1 MTETLTVLSLSK
13 IGENLPGKETFSA
26 CPPPKKINKRS
37 NTRPKK
43 PSNKYP
49 NMSDKK
55 REKFKTLAEN
65 RVNTILKN
73 LRLIGNLSN
82 KSNYEYSESDLT
94 KINAA
99 IMREFRAMKE
109 RYQSGGKKENDKF
122 KL

>member
-13 IGENLPGKETFSA
+13 IGKNLPDKETFSTFIT
-26 CPPPKKINKRS
+26 PQEINKR
-37 NTRPKK
+37 PKK
-43 PSNKYP
+43 SSNKKS

-82 KSNYEYSESDLT
+82 KSNYEYSESDLR

-99 IMREFRAMKE
+99 ISGEFRAMKE
-109 RYQSGGKKENDKF
+109 RFQSGGKKDNDRF
-122 KL
+122 SL